1 MTLVLKKQKIT
12 AGTSHSR
19 CLHGQSLRDAV
30 PRYSFPQPPVVA
42 VHAHPVPRIP
52 CSTHTLFHSLAR
64 SPAGWSEQCQ
74 TPAIPR
80 APDSP
85 ATPLAE
91 DCSQRSSPSAQAP
104 ASSPGVHGPMSPRRG
119 AGARG
124 WHPASLPPSS
134 ARSQTFPD
142 RQRLPSAA
150 AAHHSGVCRYPQE
163 AVKVAGKVINSK
175 VGTIS

>member
-1 MTLVLKKQKIT
+1 MTLVLKKQKII

-80 APDSP
+80 APDSS

-91 DCSQRSSPSAQAP
+91 TALK
-104 ASSPGVHGPMSPRRG
+104 
-119 AGARG
+119 GARLPHRLLLRPPEFTARCRRDEAQG
-124 WHPASLPPSS
+124 RGDGIQHPFLPPPP
-134 ARSQTFPD
+134 ARRPFPTD
-142 RQRLPSAA
+142 NACRARLPHTIPVSA
-150 AAHHSGVCRYPQE
+150 
-163 AVKVAGKVINSK
+163 
-175 VGTIS
+175 GTRKRL